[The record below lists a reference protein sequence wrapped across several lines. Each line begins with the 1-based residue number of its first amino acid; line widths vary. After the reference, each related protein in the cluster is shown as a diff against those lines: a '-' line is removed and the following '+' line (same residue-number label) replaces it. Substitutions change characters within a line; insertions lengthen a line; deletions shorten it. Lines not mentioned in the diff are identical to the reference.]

1 MKELEMSHFKSL
13 ALATSAIVS
22 LMAAP
27 LYADTGTP
35 DLKFAG
41 ALEFADDGTLFVGD
55 NYSGAIFALQLGQSA
70 ATADV
75 APVSVLDIDTKIAD
89 LLGIG
94 EDALEINDMAVH
106 PTTNEIYI
114 SVTRIG
120 NFASRPAIVKVKQDS
135 TLELVDLASINS
147 TKQELDSFPENQ
159 TTFQARGLMGTPPS
173 PRDLAKGEVPLS
185 SLAIMDM
192 EYHDGELFVS
202 GVAHDNFLS
211 TLRRMSYPFDGAQ
224 GIADV
229 DMYHIAHD
237 QYETRAPIRAM
248 SVQVIDGKEQLV
260 AAYTCSPLVLV
271 PLEDIKD
278 GAKILAHTI
287 ADMGNGQPVDMI
299 PYQMEGEDYLFV
311 TSNSRSPQ
319 VIPVNGLNGAPVVT
333 DADFERGPK
342 LDAGPVLPFGP
353 VGEMVMF
360 EGISLQMDR
369 LGDDYF
375 VSLTRD
381 GYTGSLNLDT
391 NPTFF
396 PNRVHN
402 LVAEYDFPQWYTE
415 NSVDPEG

>member
-1 MKELEMSHFKSL
+1 LLQVTIEADGD
-13 ALATSAIVS
+13 ALHADFVNDAQQTVS
-22 LMAAP
+22 PPWFAASFTRNGGINQ
-27 LYADTGTP
+27 YRAH

-70 ATADV
+70 ATADI
-75 APVSVLDIDTKIAD
+75 APISVLDIDTKIAD
-89 LLGIG
+89 LLGIVAN
-94 EDALEINDMAVH
+94 ALEINDMAAH
-106 PTTNEIYI
+106 PTTNEVYI
-114 SVTRIG
+114 SVTRSG
-120 NFASRPAIVKVKQDS
+120 NYASRPAIVKVKQDS
-135 TLELVDLASINS
+135 TLELVDLASINF
-147 TKQELDSFPENQ
+147 TKQELESFSENQ

-185 SLAIMDM
+185 SLAIMEM
-192 EYHDGELFVS
+192 EYHDGE
-202 GVAHDNFLS
+202 
-211 TLRRMSYPFDGAQ
+211 
-224 GIADV
+224 
-229 DMYHIAHD
+229 
-237 QYETRAPIRAM
+237 
-248 SVQVIDGKEQLV
+248 
-260 AAYTCSPLVLV
+260 
-271 PLEDIKD
+271 
-278 GAKILAHTI
+278 
-287 ADMGNGQPVDMI
+287 
-299 PYQMEGEDYLFV
+299 LFV

-360 EGISLQMDR
+360 EGISLEMDR
-369 LGDDYF
+369 LGDDHF

-396 PNRVHN
+396 PNRVPN

-415 NSVDPEG
+415 NGVDPEGRSTCAWNVYRLFWP